1 MVDQIAVLRQVF
13 DYFDKDK
20 TGQIDASEMDAV
32 LLKLGVKLSKEAFDK
47 MLKDADLDSNYLILL
62 LSVLIKMS
70 KLLKIK

>member
-47 MLKDADLDSNYLILL
+47 MLKDADLDSNYIIII
-62 LSVLIKMS
+62 IKC
-70 KLLKIK
+70 LF